1 MQTIQFVYFGSICTR
16 SKISSVDRNVT
27 LPAHTVENEILLMLT
42 VHRSAHFEIVVPE
55 RPHVTR
61 RDGGHLIIN
70 PKVAVEDRTHLTR
83 EQAIELV
90 KLTMVV
96 GEAMKTVLTRS
107 GIPIG
112 RINYQDNGNWRHE
125 LHVHLYG
132 RSRDATIQPW
142 GTFLQIPP
150 TRETFNAKMGN
161 LEPLNADDA
170 RELGAEIERLLGIKK
185 YREFS

>member
-1 MQTIQFVYFGSICTR
+1 MTFVYES
-16 SKISSVDRNVT
+16 
-27 LPAHTVENEILLMLT
+27 L
-42 VHRSAHFEIVVPE
+42 HFEIVVPE

-61 RDGGHLIIN
+61 GDGGHLIIN
-70 PKVAVEDRTHLTR
+70 PKVAVEDRTKLSR

-90 KLTMVV
+90 KLTMVA
-96 GEAMKTVLTRS
+96 GEAMKTVLTRK

-132 RSRDATIQPW
+132 RARAATIQPW

-150 TRETFNAKMGN
+150 TREAFNERMGN
-161 LEPLNADDA
+161 LEPLNAEDVRD
-170 RELGAEIERLLGIKK
+170 LQSEIERLLATEK
-185 YREFS
+185 YRA

>member
-1 MQTIQFVYFGSICTR
+1 MTIVYES
-16 SKISSVDRNVT
+16 
-27 LPAHTVENEILLMLT
+27 P
-42 VHRSAHFEIVVPE
+42 HFEIVVPE

-70 PKVAVEDRTHLTR
+70 PKVAVDDRTKLTR
-83 EQAIELV
+83 EQAVELV
-90 KLTMVV
+90 KLTMVA
-96 GEAMKTVLTRS
+96 GEAMTTVLTRR

-132 RSRDATIQPW
+132 RSRDATLQPW

-150 TRETFNAKMGN
+150 TRESFNARMGN
-161 LEPLNADDA
+161 LERLDA
-170 RELGAEIERLLGIKK
+170 EDVRDLKAEIVRLLATGK
-185 YREFS
+185 YREF